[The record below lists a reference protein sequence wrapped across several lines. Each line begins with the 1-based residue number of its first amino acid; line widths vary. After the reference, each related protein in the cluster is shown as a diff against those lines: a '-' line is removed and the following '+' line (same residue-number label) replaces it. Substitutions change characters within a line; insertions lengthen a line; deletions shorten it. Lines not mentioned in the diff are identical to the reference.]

1 MEQSFSGKTNRKS
14 DIVGRYIMEED
25 RLNKKE
31 LKLVVFALGQEEY
44 AVNILGVHEIIKML
58 NITRVPKTPYYVEG
72 VINLRGN
79 IIPVVSLRKRFGL
92 NEKVCDDNS
101 RIIIGDIEGNM
112 MGMIVDAV
120 SEVVSLDQSDI
131 EPPPQEASGIES
143 SYLSGVGKLNNRLLL
158 LLNLELMGIEKQ

>member
-1 MEQSFSGKTNRKS
+1 
-14 DIVGRYIMEED
+14 MEEN

-44 AVNILGVHEIIKML
+44 AVNILGVYEIIKML

-92 NEKVCDDNS
+92 NEQVCDDNS
-101 RIIIGDIEGNM
+101 RIIIVDIDGNM

-131 EPPPQEASGIES
+131 EPPPQKVSGIES
-143 SYLSGVGKLNNRLLL
+143 SYLSGVGKLDNRLLL
-158 LLNLELMGIEKQ
+158 LLNLELMGIEKQQ